1 MQEEYLHYLWRLKRL
16 PLNNLI
22 LTDGRKVELVNSG
35 WYNLD
40 AGPDFFNGTVIIDGI
55 QWSGNIEIHVRSS
68 DWYLH
73 KHQFDKAYDNVV
85 LHVVL
90 EHDKDVLIQGEPIPT
105 LELKDKIDTNHFKKF
120 SVISNRNDDVPC
132 SQNLKEVERFTIQQ
146 QINVAL
152 FQRLERKGEELIG
165 YLKEDVENRKKA
177 LLIALFQSFGG
188 RVNKIPMI
196 ELAQIIPAEI
206 IAREKWDIR
215 RIESLLFGCAGL
227 LNIAQS
233 DEYVDELIANWK
245 TLKLKYQ
252 LPEMNPVSWK
262 FSGMRPYSFPSFKL
276 AQLSAL
282 LFYWEMSFKSS
293 MKSHDIVDEL
303 KTATIKPVSKYWNNH
318 FRLNVESKKHNS
330 KISKNSFQLILING
344 IAPYLIYLQ
353 HLEHDFEYSDKALNI
368 LESINSENNYITK
381 SWKNIGITP
390 KNAAESQGLIEL
402 KNEFCNFKKCLSCKV
417 GHAILETSK
426 SKDNEA
432 INSENSVFL

>member
-16 PLNNLI
+16 PLNDLT

-55 QWSGNIEIHVRSS
+55 QWSGNIEVHVKSS

-90 EHDKDVLIQGEPIPT
+90 EHDKEVLIQGQVIPT
-105 LELKDKIDTNHFKKF
+105 LELKDKIDLIHFKKF
-120 SVISNRNDDVPC
+120 NIISNRNDEIPC
-132 SQNLKEVERFTIQQ
+132 AQNLNEVEEFNMKQ

-152 FQRLERKGEELIG
+152 FQRLERKGHELIS
-165 YLKEDVENRKKA
+165 YLKNDVQDRKRS

-188 RVNKIPMI
+188 RVNKLPMI
-196 ELAQIIPAEI
+196 ELAQLVPLEI
-206 IAREKWDIR
+206 ITREKWDVV

-227 LNIAQS
+227 LTTESEDQ
-233 DEYVDELIANWK
+233 YVNELVQNWK
-245 TLKLKYQ
+245 ILKLKYK

-262 FSGMRPYSFPSFKL
+262 FSGMRPYSFPTFRL

-282 LFYWEMSFKSS
+282 LFHWDIAFKQSV
-293 MKSHDIVDEL
+293 KSQNIVSEL
-303 KTATIKPVSKYWNNH
+303 KIAADKPVSNYWENH
-318 FRLNVESKKHNS
+318 FRFSVESEKHHSN
-330 KISKNSFQLILING
+330 ISKNSFQLILING
-344 IAPYLIYLQ
+344 VVPYLIYLQ
-353 HLEHDFEYSDKALNI
+353 HLEHDFEYSDIALNI
-368 LESINSENNYITK
+368 LESISPEKNNITK
-381 SWKNIGITP
+381 NWTNLRIVP

-417 GHAILETSK
+417 GHEILEK
-426 SKDNEA
+426 SNDKNNEE
-432 INSENSVFL
+432 INSESSFFL